1 MKRRTT
7 ILAAVLVTA
16 AAAALAGAT
25 FALGGGTFIWDDG
38 RLAKPGSL
46 DDGKQLLPLTSVT
59 LAHANAIAQ
68 HATTGALGQV
78 DLERYNGIVVYKVDV
93 GDKEVRVDATGG
105 TIVSVEPQ
113 T

>member
-7 ILAAVLVTA
+7 ILAAVFVA
-16 AAAALAGAT
+16 VAAAALGGAT
-25 FALGGGTFIWDDG
+25 FAFGGGTLIWDDG
-38 RLAKPGSL
+38 RLANPGTL
-46 DDGKQLLPLTSVT
+46 DDGKKLLPLTSVT
-59 LAHANAIAQ
+59 LARANAIAQ
-68 HATTGALGQV
+68 HATTGTLGQV

-105 TIVSVEPQ
+105 TVVSIAPQ